1 MTDLPVARVRD
12 LPVRAVRAAAVCVLA
27 AAFPMAAAAVL
38 DVGSA
43 AEAAPAVSPP
53 PAAPSRGSR
62 TLTVS
67 ADELEVDARAGVAT
81 ATGRVRITDGVV
93 TVTAARA
100 TLYHREGRGLL
111 TGQARAAG
119 PQGVLQGEQIAVE
132 YTPRAIT
139 RIAARGGAV
148 LDAEGA
154 RIRADN
160 VILLPAADTVV
171 AEGKVSISA
180 WSGITATGGRL
191 VYRRPGGTAVLEARG
206 RVEDEDGFVEANRL
220 ESLAL
225 WERLVATGDVHS
237 VYRGVEVRSRT
248 AEVFVREQKAVFAG
262 EVRVAQPGRVLT
274 ADLVTVWYATGRIVA
289 EGQTWFRL
297 EPQP

>member
-1 MTDLPVARVRD
+1 M
-12 LPVRAVRAAAVCVLA
+12 RAVRSGAVCAGAVAL
-27 AAFPMAAAAVL
+27 PMAAAAMLAV
-38 DVGSA
+38 VTA
-43 AEAAPAVSPP
+43 AEAAPPASPTVV
-53 PAAPSRGSR
+53 PSPGSR
-62 TLTVS
+62 HLTVS
-67 ADELEVDARAGVAT
+67 ADDLEIDARAGVAT

-100 TLYHREGRGLL
+100 TLFHREGRGLL

-139 RIAARGGAV
+139 RIAARGEAI
-148 LDAEGA
+148 LEAEGT

-160 VILLPAADTVV
+160 VVLLPAADTVV
-171 AEGKVSISA
+171 AEGKVSVSA
-180 WSGITATGGRL
+180 GPGITATGGRL
-191 VYRRPGGTAVLEARG
+191 VYRQSGGTAVLEARG
-206 RVEDEDGFVEANRL
+206 RVETEDGFVEADRM
-220 ESLAL
+220 ESFSR

-237 VYRGVEVRSRT
+237 IYRGVAVRSRT

-262 EVRVAQPGRVLT
+262 EVRVAQPGRALT
-274 ADLVTVWYATGRIVA
+274 ADRVTVWYATGRVVA